1 MKKSCF
7 RTVKDTVVR
16 ELKYVREGLDE
27 AREANSNLEE
37 VNRDLKARIAALQTD
52 YDSLAHQHEEALSK
66 TDKAASSE
74 DDEVDGPDLRLRVAE
89 LEAVRKNLE
98 RDLASLRATASSED
112 KAVRE
117 NVTSLK
123 MSLEEAMA
131 RERKLQVL
139 YVTE

>member
-1 MKKSCF
+1 M
-7 RTVKDTVVR
+7 R

-27 AREANSNLEE
+27 AREANSSLEE

-74 DDEVDGPDLRLRVAE
+74 DDEVDGGPDLRLRVAE

-117 NVTSLK
+117 NVTGLK

-139 YVTE
+139 FYLY